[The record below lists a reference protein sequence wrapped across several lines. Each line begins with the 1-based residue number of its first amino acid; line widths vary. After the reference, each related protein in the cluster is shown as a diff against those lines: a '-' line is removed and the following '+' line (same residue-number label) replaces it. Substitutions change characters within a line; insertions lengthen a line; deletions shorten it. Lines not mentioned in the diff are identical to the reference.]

1 MGRVPELP
9 EVEAVVRRLR
19 DRVAGGRIRQVKVFR
34 CATAEVE
41 EQLPGRRILGV
52 ERRAKH
58 ILIRLSGG
66 LTLHTHL
73 RMTGN
78 LFAIPDA
85 RLHTDR
91 ARVVIAL
98 QGGAGIV
105 YEDPRAL
112 GRMCLRETRELDA
125 ELAATLGPEPL
136 GAEFTSERFL
146 EMARGSRQPAKLFL
160 MDQRKVAG
168 LGNIYVAEAL
178 FRARIDPRKPVGS
191 LSPRRLAALHEEI
204 VTVLQDAV
212 ESAWIAYGVP
222 GQFSEGESF
231 DCQVYGREGQPC
243 TRCGK
248 RIRRLPQGGRST
260 YYCPS
265 CQR

>member
-1 MGRVPELP
+1 M
-9 EVEAVVRRLR
+9 EAVVRRLR
-19 DRVAGGRIRQVKVFR
+19 DRVVGARIQRVTVFR
-34 CATAEVE
+34 CAPAELAE
-41 EQLPGRRILGV
+41 ALPAKRILAV

-85 RLHTDR
+85 RLHTER

-98 QGGAGIV
+98 QGGTGIV
-105 YEDPRAL
+105 FEDSRAL
-112 GRMCLRETRELDA
+112 GRMSLRETRELDD
-125 ELAATLGPEPL
+125 ELASLGPEPL
-136 GAEFTSERFL
+136 GAEFSVEAFAA
-146 EMARGSRQPAKLFL
+146 MARGSRQPAKLFL

-178 FRARIDPRKPVGS
+178 FRARIDPRKAMGR
-191 LSPRRLAALHEEI
+191 LSPSRLAALHKQI

-222 GQFSEGESF
+222 GRFSEGESF

-243 TRCGK
+243 TRCGN

-260 YYCPS
+260 YFCAS

>member
-1 MGRVPELP
+1 M
-9 EVEAVVRRLR
+9 VRRLR
-19 DRVAGGRIRQVKVFR
+19 DRVTGVRIQYAKVFR
-34 CATAEVE
+34 CAPAELVE
-41 EQLPGRRILGV
+41 ALPGKRILVV

-85 RLHTDR
+85 RLHTVR

-98 QGGAGIV
+98 QGGTGIV
-105 YEDPRAL
+105 FEDSRAL
-112 GRMCLRETRELDA
+112 GRMALRGTQELDD
-125 ELAATLGPEPL
+125 ELAAALGPEPL
-136 GAEFTSERFL
+136 SGEFTAEAFAAK
-146 EMARGSRQPAKLFL
+146 ARGSRQPAKLFL

-178 FRARIDPRKPVGS
+178 FRARIDPRKAVGR
-191 LSPRRLAALHEEI
+191 LSRPRLAALHKEI

-222 GQFSEGESF
+222 GRFSEGESF

-248 RIRRLPQGGRST
+248 EIRRLPQGGRST
-260 YYCPS
+260 YFCAG

>member
-1 MGRVPELP
+1 M
-9 EVEAVVRRLR
+9 EAVVRRLR
-19 DRVAGGRIRQVKVFR
+19 DRIVGKRIQHAKVFR
-34 CATAEVE
+34 CARAELAEV
-41 EQLPGRRILGV
+41 LAAKRILAV

-85 RLHTDR
+85 RLHTER

-105 YEDPRAL
+105 FEDSRAL
-112 GRMCLRETRELDA
+112 GRMAVRETKELDA
-125 ELAATLGPEPL
+125 ELAASLGPEPL
-136 GAEFTSERFL
+136 SGEFTAESFAA
-146 EMARGSRQPAKLFL
+146 MARDSRQPAKLFL

-178 FRARIDPRKPVGS
+178 FRARIDPRKAMGRLS
-191 LSPRRLAALHEEI
+191 LARLAALHKEI

-222 GQFSEGESF
+222 GRFSEGESF

-248 RIRRLPQGGRST
+248 EIRRLPQGGRST
-260 YYCPS
+260 YFCAG